1 MVSRGFKVWQ
11 AISESKV
18 LSSIHSNMTCHRPL
32 QETFPTRALVDNTDA
47 ALDRWIRT
55 GFSFFSWHAT
65 GTAKIAAAADP
76 LGVLDE
82 RLRVRGG
89 VTGLRVAD
97 ASAVPDMI
105 EAGPMATL
113 YMVGERAADLIKE
126 DHAPRPKQQRA
137 AGGEASK
144 DGGDADGDDEDEAW

>member
-1 MVSRGFKVWQ
+1 M
-11 AISESKV
+11 
-18 LSSIHSNMTCHRPL
+18 
-32 QETFPTRALVDNTDA
+32 
-47 ALDRWIRT
+47 
-55 GFSFFSWHAT
+55 
-65 GTAKIAAAADP
+65 AAATDP
-76 LGVLDE
+76 LGVLNE

-126 DHAPRPKQQRA
+126 DWLRQRA
-137 AGGEASK
+137 EDGDGDM
-144 DGGDADGDDEDEAW
+144 DGGDEW